1 MRKRTLFA
9 LLVTVL
15 AVFTLA
21 VSADAI
27 TVDQPLLLRDG
38 KIYGYYYNTEPL
50 EIQGITYEN
59 GKWIIKDL
67 DLTVCYDSS
76 NVIDVEYK
84 LKNSYPAIMLAEDA
98 PLVIEGNNTITLK
111 LGENA
116 ETVLNELLKND
127 FEKYQEIYNNF
138 YPSVIAAGV
147 QQRERI
153 DASGVYDYSICYPLN
168 IQGREVDGV
177 KPTLKLVNNV
187 LAPEYNPPA
196 SIRSY
201 NYSHKLGGFD
211 NITAAASSITVDG
224 VSLETNAPM
233 FCYGDIT
240 VQNCPKFEILY
251 DEITATESHN
261 GYLFMINY
269 IVATGKLTIDNCPG
283 FKLGLIDKTLYGGG
297 GIGSLGGIEITNCE
311 NFSILPNSRDVI
323 GIQTTGNVVIDNCPG
338 FKIKDVNDAIL
349 LEESKSVE
357 DRSVTI
363 NNCEGFEL
371 DARGGN
377 GISIGETYLADK
389 EFCKSAVVTITNS
402 ANFKISAYSRGISM
416 MLTSSRNCKKRV
428 TIDNCPGF
436 TMAGYEDEDIIYPC
450 LEGAIAINEADGVT
464 NATVEIKNSENFK
477 LYGNISVNNTITI
490 DNCADF
496 LIDMKNLEKYSQSAI
511 NSGKDVKITNCPNFK
526 INAPDRVGI
535 GIYANG
541 NVFIENCSNFKISA
555 LGDHAEGIYAN
566 GNVQIKN
573 CPSFEISALSDW
585 GKGIDIVPD
594 GSLLIEGCP
603 NFKINAD
610 TDAIYVSASARAY
623 GEDSKPVDYKPTKT
637 QSVKIKDSEGF
648 EISSE
653 YSWGIQVFMPT
664 WSNNA
669 SVEIENCKNFK
680 INALSYGI
688 FVQADVSGAN
698 NSISIKGSEGFEIS
712 VSSDDWYTMNGIC
725 ISAGR
730 NAENCNNSIAIEN
743 SEGFKV
749 YSEKGDGININS
761 YASSSNN
768 SVTIK
773 DSAKFAITT
782 NESEGIAIASGRPD
796 ISISSAD
803 EEIAVYANED
813 ESETDVY
820 GDNTVTIENC
830 PDFVIKSVY
839 KNEKGIH
846 GGTNIF
852 INYNSD
858 AAEDTVCGKASVRI
872 AGSDN
877 FVLEGARNI
886 QVYANIYAGNG
897 SVQIDNCKNF
907 SATSHADEGIT
918 VCGSYNVNASSG
930 YVEALGD
937 LYYYIPE
944 GEEPYDWPET
954 AVVAYKIS
962 ADETALIT
970 HTGETTADREVGVIY
985 IEDGDIVGRQFT
997 YKENADDES
1006 ENFKM
1011 APKVIYSLPEPE
1023 PEPEPEKKF
1032 TLPYL
1037 IEIRFDTNGGTKL
1050 RSALSTP
1057 GYSLGLARYIPEKS
1071 GYTFTGWYEDK
1082 ELTKPIKRI
1091 VAFENTTIYAGWTT
1105 AD

>member
-15 AVFTLA
+15 AVFTLALA

-98 PLVIEGNNTITLK
+98 PLVIEGNNTITLE

-138 YPSVIAAGV
+138 YPSVIAAGTK
-147 QQRERI
+147 
-153 DASGVYDYSICYPLN
+153 DSNGSCYPIN

-187 LAPEYNPPA
+187 VAPDTNPPA

-201 NYSHKLGGFD
+201 NYSHHLYEFNGKIE
-211 NITAAASSITVDG
+211 NVEPSSITVDG

-233 FCYGDIT
+233 FCHGDIT
-240 VQNCPKFEILY
+240 VKNCPKFEILY

-311 NFSILPNSRDVI
+311 NFSILPNSRDVV
-323 GIQTTGNVVIDNCPG
+323 GIQTIGNVVIDNCPG

-363 NNCEGFEL
+363 NNCKGFEL
-371 DARGGN
+371 DARGGR
-377 GISIGETYLADK
+377 GIVIDETYLAD
-389 EFCKSAVVTITNS
+389 EWFCKSADVTITNS
-402 ANFKISAYSRGISM
+402 ENFKISAYSFGIE
-416 MLTSSRNCKKRV
+416 MLLTRSKECEKRVRIDTCPGFTIVGLEEQDVIFPFSESAIAFVEGDGSKNSTVEIKNSGKFKIYGAISANNTV
-428 TIDNCPGF
+428 TIDNCP
-436 TMAGYEDEDIIYPC
+436 
-450 LEGAIAINEADGVT
+450 
-464 NATVEIKNSENFK
+464 
-477 LYGNISVNNTITI
+477 
-490 DNCADF
+490 DF
-496 LIDMKNLEKYSQSAI
+496 LFEEKNTEYRNRQSAI
-511 NSGKDVKITNCPNFK
+511 EGSKGVTITNCPRFV
-526 INAPDRVGI
+526 INMPD
-535 GIYANG
+535 NG
-541 NVFIENCSNFKISA
+541 NGGIET
-555 LGDHAEGIYAN
+555 N

-698 NSISIKGSEGFEIS
+698 NSISIKNSEGFEIS
-712 VSSDDWYTMNGIC
+712 VSGSDGYTMNGIC

-743 SEGFKV
+743 SAGFNI
-749 YSEKGDGININS
+749 SSTGEDGININS

-1023 PEPEPEKKF
+1023 PEPELEKKF